1 MPNYLKRSSFL
12 SHSYVMFHISK
23 LFEGDDV
30 SVSAAAWI
38 VNVTTERWRF
48 ISFHIVSGSSASSTT
63 ASKSTNPGN
72 VAPSRDAALLGA
84 NNMCLQMITNKCR
97 LIEVSLGGYIR
108 FYTFFW
114 PAEFPGYHQWQQES
128 Q

>member
-1 MPNYLKRSSFL
+1 
-12 SHSYVMFHISK
+12 MFHISK

-84 NNMCLQMITNKCR
+84 NNMCLQMITNKLR
-97 LIEVSLGGYIR
+97 VLPKAS
-108 FYTFFW
+108 
-114 PAEFPGYHQWQQES
+114 
-128 Q
+128 